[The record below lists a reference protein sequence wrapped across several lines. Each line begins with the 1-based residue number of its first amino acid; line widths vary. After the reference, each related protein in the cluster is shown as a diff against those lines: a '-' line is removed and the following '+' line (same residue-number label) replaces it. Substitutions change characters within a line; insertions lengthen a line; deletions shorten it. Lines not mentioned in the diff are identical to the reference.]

1 MISSMHYFVQMAHEI
16 LFLLNHIYK
25 VQLSFSFSKTNH
37 TL

>member
-1 MISSMHYFVQMAHEI
+1 VQMAHEI
-16 LFLLNHIYK
+16 LFLNHIYK